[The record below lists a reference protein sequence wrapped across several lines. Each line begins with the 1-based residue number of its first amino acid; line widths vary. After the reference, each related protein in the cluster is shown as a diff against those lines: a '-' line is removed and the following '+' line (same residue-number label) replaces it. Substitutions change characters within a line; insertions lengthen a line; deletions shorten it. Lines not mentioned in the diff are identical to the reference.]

1 MRYDSDS
8 TDGMIPILQTDVQ
21 ALTTVDYIVFFV
33 VFL

>member
-8 TDGMIPILQTDVQ
+8 TDGMIPIRQTDVQ